1 LDSLDNKT
9 LKWKEK
15 NKETKKNEHKQREKE
30 EIQIR
35 TYEKRERNMTK
46 NSNISALGILGIC
59 KNPRICKRCH
69 QKYNQAQKLIMVYET
84 TNTLSG
90 YLKLEK
96 SGMP

>member
-1 LDSLDNKT
+1 VEIEEQRNQ
-9 LKWKEK
+9 
-15 NKETKKNEHKQREKE
+15 KKEHKQREKE

-35 TYEKRERNMTK
+35 TYEKRERNRTK
-46 NSNISALGILGIC
+46 NFNISALGILRFW
-59 KNPRICKRCH
+59 KNPRICKRSN
-69 QKYNQAQKLIMVYET
+69 QKCNQAQKLIMVYGT